1 MLGVTRWDG
10 GGKMGIKYARW
21 MEELERMGDG
31 GWKRGMRVMGGLQTM
46 GTRRIRIENE
56 ESE

>member
-1 MLGVTRWDG
+1 MKRGRVIISILGVTRWDG

-31 GWKRGMRVMGGLQTM
+31 G
-46 GTRRIRIENE
+46 
-56 ESE
+56 